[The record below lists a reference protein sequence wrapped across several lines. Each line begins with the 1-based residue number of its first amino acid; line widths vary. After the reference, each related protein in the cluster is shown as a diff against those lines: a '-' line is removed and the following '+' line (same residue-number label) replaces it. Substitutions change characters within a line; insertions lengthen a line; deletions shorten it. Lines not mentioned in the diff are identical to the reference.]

1 MINCIKSTSFPKILK
16 IFISHKICANVIRKA
31 TFRLMV
37 TLDLKC
43 QVNIVASKIPA
54 ISKSKPPCFFLI
66 WYSLIVLISILKP
79 MFLTQNCAFLLNILC
94 VLLLPVIVTQTSL
107 PVLQDCEAS
116 RLRLPCHVK
125 SLEGQRKLL
134 CGYQLNNEGLFLIK
148 ISRLLTYQLFSRRLM
163 SSFF

>member
-1 MINCIKSTSFPKILK
+1 
-16 IFISHKICANVIRKA
+16 
-31 TFRLMV
+31 MV

-107 PVLQDCEAS
+107 PVLQHCEAS
-116 RLRLPCHVK
+116 MLRLPCHVK
-125 SLEGQRKLL
+125 SLESQRKLL
-134 CGYQLNNEGLFLIK
+134 CGYQLNNEGLFLKTDRVSSDQDFK
-148 ISRLLTYQLFSRRLM
+148 IAYLSTVFQTFNVFILLS
-163 SSFF
+163 